1 MDIIEYNDDYIN
13 SVKDLLVELQEYI
26 ALLDID
32 KYNIITDEYRDK
44 YFDKTIKEVNKYE
57 GKIFLA
63 IKDNIVVGLIIGLIN
78 NEEESTYEFRAPK
91 RGRITELIVKKE
103 YRKYGIGQKLIDYM
117 EEYFKSINCKAILL
131 DVFSFNESAKEFY
144 KKNGYYN
151 RVEEMMKK
159 L

>member
-1 MDIIEYNDDYIN
+1 MDIIEYNDSYID

-26 ALLDID
+26 ASIDID

-44 YFDKTIKEVNKYE
+44 YFDKTINDVNKYE

-63 IKDNIVVGLIIGLIN
+63 IKDNIVVGLIVGLIN
-78 NEEESTYEFRAPK
+78 NEEESTYEFSVPK
-91 RGRITELIVKKE
+91 RGRVTELIVKEE
-103 YRKYGIGQKLIDYM
+103 YRKYGIGQKLMKHI
-117 EEYFKSINCKAILL
+117 EEYFKSVNCEGILL

-159 L
+159 I